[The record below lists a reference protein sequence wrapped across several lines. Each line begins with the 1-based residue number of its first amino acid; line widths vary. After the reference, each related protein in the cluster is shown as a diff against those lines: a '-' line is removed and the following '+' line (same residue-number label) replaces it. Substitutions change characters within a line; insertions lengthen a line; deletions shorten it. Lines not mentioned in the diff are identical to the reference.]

1 MRTKIEKKLKGKKE
15 ISLNKLSYAKKITP
29 RLLLLFIQSLR
40 MRKARLVYLSRIFQ
54 ESRTEKNETLT
65 TERKIAQIY
74 YNEAVSYLIPCS
86 EPVRHYYV
94 SKLI

>member
-40 MRKARLVYLSRIFQ
+40 MLVYLSYFSG
-54 ESRTEKNETLT
+54 ESH
-65 TERKIAQIY
+65 RKKMRHLQLKGKSLKFIIMKL
-74 YNEAVSYLIPCS
+74 YLILFL
-86 EPVRHYYV
+86 VQN
-94 SKLI
+94 LLDIIM